1 MQEQSGAG
9 SACLWSITFWRHCF
23 AAGRCPCCWL
33 SATTFTPFP
42 AHIRHAFLS
51 ICPGQQAGQCE
62 GQPAE
67 AGQISDGSRRF
78 ITQHPAGNFPADRCQ
93 EMAVYRRD
101 GFLWE
106 CSIWNDKW
114 GIPQSSK
121 KRFWPKGIT
130 STMVLG
136 LCCWSSRLFICRNL
150 GYQGGLNP
158 PREQVNAEM
167 GITGVE
173 ETPSLETLKAQL
185 GEVLGNL
192 I

>member
-1 MQEQSGAG
+1 
-9 SACLWSITFWRHCF
+9 
-23 AAGRCPCCWL
+23 
-33 SATTFTPFP
+33 
-42 AHIRHAFLS
+42 
-51 ICPGQQAGQCE
+51 
-62 GQPAE
+62 
-67 AGQISDGSRRF
+67 
-78 ITQHPAGNFPADRCQ
+78 
-93 EMAVYRRD
+93 
-101 GFLWE
+101 
-106 CSIWNDKW
+106 
-114 GIPQSSK
+114 
-121 KRFWPKGIT
+121 
-130 STMVLG
+130 MVLG